1 MNFNSLSSVC
11 EEHRLGRKDPLVSKL
26 KNIPDHELRHASTL
40 LFGEGV
46 NVWSYQKMITHIA
59 KEMGMFTEVVS
70 DIASTKKE
78 LISNLSSESIG
89 NGKKFSLTEAANTL
103 RIFSQGETSFMDC
116 AKLMNQIEA
125 KLFWSTLLGARKP
138 ITKETFIMNT
148 LRNGVTKGNII
159 ENNYKGN
166 DFQLNKVINIMI
178 HTPHLMSTDNHI
190 IYKRRPLKRW
200 TDKIILTEYNNGYAQ
215 LIEGKGNRVL
225 TTYDDF
231 IIEHTID
238 GVIYDVY
245 FFDDK
250 ELELLNRLD
259 KLNNKNI
266 LEEYIICFPKP
277 IPSWMIVEEW
287 AKGNTVRFPN
297 MEAYEP
303 HTLGGYM
310 LVLNDLIRSVRIS
323 HYYADE
329 ISLKIGMEILDGT
342 DFMLCGEIEIQD
354 MDNKGYFYR
363 TISKYNI
370 ENQIRNERVL
380 LGDDVC
386 IVMDIV
392 SPSFDTTTRTF
403 RQPTFLTFDSEK
415 GIGEISQL
423 VDVMV

>member
-1 MNFNSLSSVC
+1 MD
-11 EEHRLGRKDPLVSKL
+11 EED
-26 KNIPDHELRHASTL
+26 
-40 LFGEGV
+40 GE
-46 NVWSYQKMITHIA
+46 
-59 KEMGMFTEVVS
+59 
-70 DIASTKKE
+70 
-78 LISNLSSESIG
+78 
-89 NGKKFSLTEAANTL
+89 
-103 RIFSQGETSFMDC
+103 
-116 AKLMNQIEA
+116 
-125 KLFWSTLLGARKP
+125 
-138 ITKETFIMNT
+138 
-148 LRNGVTKGNII
+148 
-159 ENNYKGN
+159 
-166 DFQLNKVINIMI
+166 
-178 HTPHLMSTDNHI
+178 
-190 IYKRRPLKRW
+190 
-200 TDKIILTEYNNGYAQ
+200 
-215 LIEGKGNRVL
+215 
-225 TTYDDF
+225 
-231 IIEHTID
+231 
-238 GVIYDVY
+238 
-245 FFDDK
+245 DK
-250 ELELLNRLD
+250 ELDLLNRLD

-266 LEEYIICFPKP
+266 LEDYIICFPKP

-297 MEAYEP
+297 MKAYEP
-303 HTLGGYM
+303 HTLGGYI